1 MFTTRPT
8 DQEQVNYFH
17 PAQVYQAVGIRM
29 NGIFMNLVQMLRLR
43 GGPQNLPASWPL
55 MIFLLTAYLAQNLIT
70 GQQLEDENAAAK
82 SLVAI
87 CLQVSVLAGLL
98 YWRRHME
105 RFAQTLSAL
114 VGIGIIFNA
123 ITWAL
128 LTQSDPA
135 SNQPALAMTWFAVFI
150 WSLFVDAHIYR
161 NSLSITLSL
170 GMLITVLT
178 LAASYVLI
186 EMLFLVGGP

>member
-1 MFTTRPT
+1 
-8 DQEQVNYFH
+8 
-17 PAQVYQAVGIRM
+17 M
-29 NGIFMNLVQMLRLR
+29 NGIFTNLALLLRLR

-55 MIFLLTAYLAQNLIT
+55 MFFLVTAYLAQNLIT
-70 GQQLEDENAAAK
+70 GQQLEDDSAAAK

-87 CLQVSVLAGLL
+87 CLQVFVLTGLL

-114 VGIGIIFNA
+114 AGVGIVFNI

-135 SNQPALAMTWFAVFI
+135 SNQPALALTWFAVFI
-150 WSLFVDAHIYR
+150 WSLFVDANVYR
-161 NSLSITLSL
+161 HSLSVTLSL

>member
-1 MFTTRPT
+1 
-8 DQEQVNYFH
+8 
-17 PAQVYQAVGIRM
+17 
-29 NGIFMNLVQMLRLR
+29 MLRLQ
-43 GGPQNLPASWPL
+43 GGPQHLPTSWPL
-55 MIFLLTAYLAQNLIT
+55 MFFMVTAYLVQNLVT

-87 CLQVSVLAGLL
+87 CLQVFVLAGLL
-98 YWRRHME
+98 YWRRHTE

-114 VGIGIIFNA
+114 AGVGVFFNS

-128 LTQSDPA
+128 LTPSDPA
-135 SNQPALAMTWFAVFI
+135 SNQPALALVWFAVFI

-161 NSLSITLSL
+161 NSLSVQLSV

-186 EMLFLVGGP
+186 EMLFLI